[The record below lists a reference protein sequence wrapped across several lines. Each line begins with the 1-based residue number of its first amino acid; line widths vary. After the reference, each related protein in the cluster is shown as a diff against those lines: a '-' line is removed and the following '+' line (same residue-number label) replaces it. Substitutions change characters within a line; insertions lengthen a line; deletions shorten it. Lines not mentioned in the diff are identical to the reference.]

1 MFGFL
6 KIKYLLVIFSLCFLV
21 TLLLVPLSKSISFSS
36 AMQCNFNYSIENAC
50 LEDGKGLFV
59 NVKNDN
65 DFPIVLFYEK
75 SNEAYQI
82 DNFIENR
89 VNIFGFSEDDKTI
102 QIKKVFQNA
111 FIGCFEEEIDTGF
124 IEGTC

>member
-21 TLLLVPLSKSISFSS
+21 TLLLVPLSKSIAFSPT
-36 AMQCNFNYSIENAC
+36 MQCDFNYTIENAC
-50 LEDGKGLFV
+50 LEDRKGLFI

-65 DFPIVLFYEK
+65 DFPIVLYYEK
-75 SNEAYQI
+75 SDEGYKI

-89 VNIFGFSEDDKTI
+89 VNIYGFNESDKII
-102 QIKKVFQNA
+102 QIKKLFQNS
-111 FIGCFEEEIDTGF
+111 FIQCFEEEIDTTF
-124 IEGTC
+124 SEGGC